1 MKRIILLGP
10 LLFASV
16 LTILTFVKYE
26 FLLSLGWH
34 PIHDPT
40 FDWPSG
46 LALGPFGWIMTLTFI
61 VTGLI
66 MTLFARRLFLD
77 LSTGSRQGLK
87 RTPASKLG
95 TTLMAFAG
103 LFLTALAFTTDPTI
117 RDYPATWHG
126 RLHDLSFVLLGL
138 TLFPAMIVLGFAF
151 RADDRWRNFAFYTWG
166 TLALAGP
173 AFFIKGAAFYIFLFA
188 ILAWNELAAIRL
200 SGKQHPAA
208 KQWRAGSESS
218 RG

>member
-1 MKRIILLGP
+1 MKKIILIGP
-10 LLFASV
+10 ALFAFV
-16 LTILTFVKYE
+16 LTTLTIVEYD

-34 PIHDPT
+34 PINDPT

-46 LALGPFGWIMTLTFI
+46 LALGRFGWIMTATFI
-61 VTGLI
+61 FTGFI

-77 LSTGSRQGLK
+77 LK
-87 RTPASKLG
+87 RTALSKLG
-95 TTLMAFAG
+95 TTLMSFAG
-103 LFLTALAFTTDPTI
+103 LFLATLAFTTDPTI

-151 RADDRWRNFAFYTWG
+151 RADERWKSLAVYTWG

-173 AFFIKGAAFYIFLFA
+173 AFFIKGAAFYVFLFA
-188 ILAWNELAAIRL
+188 ILLWNEIAALRL
-200 SGKQHPAA
+200 NSH
-208 KQWRAGSESS
+208 SES
-218 RG
+218 

>member
-1 MKRIILLGP
+1 MNRIILLGP
-10 LLFASV
+10 VLFASV
-16 LTILTFVKYE
+16 LTVLTFIEYK

-34 PIHDPT
+34 PIKDPT

-46 LALGPFGWIMTLTFI
+46 LALGRFGWIMSLTFI

-77 LSTGSRQGLK
+77 LK

-95 TTLMAFAG
+95 AMLMAFAG
-103 LFLTALAFTTDPTI
+103 LFLAALAFTTDPTI

-138 TLFPAMIVLGFAF
+138 TLFPAMVVLGFAF
-151 RADDRWRNFAFYTWG
+151 RADERWKSLSLYTWA

-173 AFFIKGAAFYIFLFA
+173 AFFVKGAAFYVFLLA
-188 ILAWNELAAIRL
+188 ILVWNEVAALRL
-200 SGKQHPAA
+200 T
-208 KQWRAGSESS
+208 RN
-218 RG
+218 

>member
-1 MKRIILLGP
+1 MKRIICLGP
-10 LLFASV
+10 VLFTSI
-16 LTILTFVKYE
+16 LTTLTFVKYE

-34 PIHDPT
+34 PIKDPT

-46 LALGPFGWIMTLTFI
+46 LALGRFGWIMSLTFI

-77 LSTGSRQGLK
+77 LK

-95 TTLMAFAG
+95 AMLMAFAG
-103 LFLTALAFTTDPTI
+103 LFLAALAFATDPTI

-151 RADDRWRNFAFYTWG
+151 RADERWKSLSLYTWA

-173 AFFIKGAAFYIFLFA
+173 AFFVKGAAFYVFLFA
-188 ILAWNELAAIRL
+188 ILVWNEVAALRL
-200 SGKQHPAA
+200 M
-208 KQWRAGSESS
+208 RN
-218 RG
+218 

>member
-1 MKRIILLGP
+1 MKQIIQLGP
-10 LLFASV
+10 ILFASV
-16 LTILTFVKYE
+16 LAILTFVKYE

-34 PIHDPT
+34 PINDPT

-46 LALGPFGWIMTLTFI
+46 LALGRFGWIMSLTFI
-61 VTGLI
+61 VTGLL

-77 LSTGSRQGLK
+77 LK
-87 RTPASKLG
+87 PTPASKLG
-95 TTLMAFAG
+95 ATLMALAG
-103 LFLTALAFTTDPTI
+103 LFLAALAFTTDPTI

-138 TLFPAMIVLGFAF
+138 TLFPAMTILGFAF
-151 RADDRWRNFAFYTWG
+151 RADERWKNFAYYTWG

-188 ILAWNELAAIRL
+188 ILLWVEVATIRL
-200 SGKQHPAA
+200 ASQDA
-208 KQWRAGSESS
+208 
-218 RG
+218 

>member
-1 MKRIILLGP
+1 MKQIIQLGP
-10 LLFASV
+10 ILFASV
-16 LTILTFVKYE
+16 LAILTFVKYE

-61 VTGLI
+61 VTGLL

-77 LSTGSRQGLK
+77 LK
-87 RTPASKLG
+87 PTPASKLG
-95 TTLMAFAG
+95 ATLMALAG
-103 LFLTALAFTTDPTI
+103 LFLAALAFTTDPTI

-126 RLHDLSFVLLGL
+126 SLHDLSFLLLGL
-138 TLFPAMIVLGFAF
+138 TLFPAMTILGFAF
-151 RADDRWRNFAFYTWG
+151 RADERWKNFAYYTWG

-173 AFFIKGAAFYIFLFA
+173 AFFIKGAAFYVFLLA
-188 ILAWNELAAIRL
+188 ILVWNEVTALKLNRH
-200 SGKQHPAA
+200 S
-208 KQWRAGSESS
+208 
-218 RG
+218 

>member
-1 MKRIILLGP
+1 MKRIICLGP
-10 LLFASV
+10 VLFTSI

-34 PIHDPT
+34 PIKDPT

-46 LALGPFGWIMTLTFI
+46 LALGRFGWIMSLTFI

-77 LSTGSRQGLK
+77 LK

-95 TTLMAFAG
+95 AMLMAFAG
-103 LFLTALAFTTDPTI
+103 LFLAALAFTTDPTI

-151 RADDRWRNFAFYTWG
+151 RADERWKSLSLYTWA

-173 AFFIKGAAFYIFLFA
+173 AFFVKGAAFYVFLFA
-188 ILAWNELAAIRL
+188 ILVWNEVAALRL
-200 SGKQHPAA
+200 M
-208 KQWRAGSESS
+208 RN
-218 RG
+218 

>member
-1 MKRIILLGP
+1 MKKMILMGP
-10 LLFASV
+10 ALFAIV
-16 LTILTFVKYE
+16 LATLTIVEYD

-34 PIHDPT
+34 PINDPT

-46 LALGPFGWIMTLTFI
+46 LALGRFGWIMTATFI
-61 VTGLI
+61 LTGFI

-77 LSTGSRQGLK
+77 LKL
-87 RTPASKLG
+87 TPASRLG
-95 TTLMAFAG
+95 STLMAFAG
-103 LFLTALAFTTDPTI
+103 LFLAALAFTTDPTI
-117 RDYPATWHG
+117 RDTPATWHG

-151 RADDRWRNFAFYTWG
+151 RADERWKNFAVYTWG

-188 ILAWNELAAIRL
+188 ILLWNEIAAIRL
-200 SGKQHPAA
+200 N
-208 KQWRAGSESS
+208 EY
-218 RG
+218 

>member
-1 MKRIILLGP
+1 MKKMILIGP
-10 LLFASV
+10 ALFTFVLAV
-16 LTILTFVKYE
+16 LTVVEYD

-46 LALGPFGWIMTLTFI
+46 LALGRFGWIMTATFI
-61 VTGLI
+61 ISGLV

-77 LSTGSRQGLK
+77 LERSI
-87 RTPASKLG
+87 PSKLG
-95 TTLMAFAG
+95 TTLLAFAG
-103 LFLTALAFTTDPTI
+103 LFLAALAFATDPTI
-117 RDYPATWHG
+117 RDTPATWHG

-151 RADDRWRNFAFYTWG
+151 RADERWKNLALYTWG

-173 AFFIKGAAFYIFLFA
+173 AFFIKGAAFYVFLLA
-188 ILAWNELAAIRL
+188 ILVWNEIAAIRL
-200 SGKQHPAA
+200 NSHSAA
-208 KQWRAGSESS
+208 A
-218 RG
+218 